1 MCVHIYLVCAWVCAC
16 ACVCVHMCC
25 VCVCVCMCVCL
36 CVCVC
41 AHVLCVCVCVRVCVH
56 VCARVCVCACM
67 CVLVHV
73 CMTLFSSFLK
83 HVGES
88 RPWTLQFT
96 LNGKTYSTATK
107 DLLISNFSCVTPPV
121 VTPVPVSGM
130 TYTNV

>member
-1 MCVHIYLVCAWVCAC
+1 MCVRA
-16 ACVCVHMCC
+16 
-25 VCVCVCMCVCL
+25 CVCVCM
-36 CVCVC
+36 
-41 AHVLCVCVCVRVCVH
+41 HVR
-56 VCARVCVCACM
+56 ACAC
-67 CVLVHV
+67 VYD
-73 CMTLFSSFLK
+73 TRTYSSFLK